1 MKTVCPH
8 FCSDCFAL
16 HVCAVHAVVEN
27 NGSINIDTE
36 KCIGCGSCKSA
47 CVALG
52 FKALEKSKPWDWAK
66 AAA

>member
-16 HVCAVHAVVEN
+16 RVCALRAVVEN
-27 NGSINIDTE
+27 NGSIHIDTE
-36 KCIGCGSCKSA
+36 KCIGCGSCKSV

-66 AAA
+66 AA